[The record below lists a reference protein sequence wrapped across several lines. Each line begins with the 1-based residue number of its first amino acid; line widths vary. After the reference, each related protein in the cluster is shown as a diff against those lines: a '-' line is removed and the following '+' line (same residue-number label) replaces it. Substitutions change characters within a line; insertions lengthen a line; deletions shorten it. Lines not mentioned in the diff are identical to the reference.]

1 MPTNIVTDDLAN
13 AQYADGVF
21 IRLTG
26 GLVQDFQPEAK
37 RAGFRDA
44 GNGMTLTEKAAWVDF
59 CVNRLGYVPRAWPT
73 TGPEIKH

>member
-1 MPTNIVTDDLAN
+1 MIANIVTHDPAQ

-26 GLVQDFQPEAK
+26 GIVHDFQPEAK

-44 GNGMTLTEKAAWVDF
+44 GNGMTLAEKTAWVAF
-59 CVNRLGYVPRAWPT
+59 CVDQLGYVPRNWQGA
-73 TGPEIKH
+73 GYAH